1 MLTLNERKTGRSA
14 TGAQFSQRETK
25 YFPHSRAELDL
36 SISQPLQVIEVF
48 LQGHTMVD
56 TS

>member
-25 YFPHSRAELDL
+25 YFPHSRAGLDL
-36 SISQPLQVIEVF
+36 SISLQVIEVF